1 MKSRNRK
8 AWFSAKR
15 QPCSWQGWMV
25 FIAYLVSLFAGIF
38 IERKTHSLLLGLGI
52 IVGLMVL
59 LEIIRR
65 TKSEQPPAGETRE

>member
-1 MKSRNRK
+1 MESRNRK

-38 IERKTHSLLLGLGI
+38 IERKTHSLLLGLGLI
-52 IVGLMVL
+52 IGAMTL
-59 LEIIRR
+59 LEMVRR
-65 TKSEQPPAGETRE
+65 AKSEKQPAGETRK